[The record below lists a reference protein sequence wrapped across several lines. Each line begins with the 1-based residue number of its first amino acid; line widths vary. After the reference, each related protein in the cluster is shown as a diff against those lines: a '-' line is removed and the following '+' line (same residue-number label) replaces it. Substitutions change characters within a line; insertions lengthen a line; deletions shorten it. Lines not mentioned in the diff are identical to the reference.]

1 MNFLTSIG
9 IPLRAF
15 IATRQVSEKGRA
27 TQYFL
32 SFHGQQRDRYHTA
45 VFSLLVDLFK
55 THWRIISIFRITK
68 KFQLRERSLH
78 IRVAQIN
85 DLITHKSFSHIKD
98 MAEVG
103 SPRLN

>member
-1 MNFLTSIG
+1 MNLLTSIG

-32 SFHGQQRDRYHTA
+32 SFHGRQRDRHHTT

-55 THWRIISIFRITK
+55 SYWRIISIFRITK
-68 KFQLRERSLH
+68 KFQLGERPVH

-85 DLITHKSFSHIKD
+85 DLITHKSFSHIKEV
-98 MAEVG
+98 AEVG
-103 SPRLN
+103 NLRLK